1 MIAYRKILPLT
12 FIFAGVFFLMQVIL
26 PIVSFKIW
34 EVGQTIDNNI
44 LISPQTENEGE
55 VLGISISNSNNFS
68 AFISQ
73 RQRDFKPNYS
83 KFDITIPRLK
93 VEDTEVFLDSND
105 LQLGLVH
112 LPGSTLPGER
122 GNVFISG
129 HSAGSAF
136 FSFKKVYFSKLADL
150 KKNDEIII
158 NAGGSKFVYRV
169 IGLKVVDPKDLSV
182 INPLDEQGRYI
193 TLMTCVPPGL
203 NLKRLVVLGKIM

>member
-1 MIAYRKILPLT
+1 MIAYRKIIPLT

-34 EVGQTIDNNI
+34 EVGQTIDSNI
-44 LISPQTENEGE
+44 LISPQTDNERG
-55 VLGISISNSNNFS
+55 VLGISISDINNFP
-68 AFISQ
+68 AFISKKE
-73 RQRDFKPNYS
+73 RSFKPDYS
-83 KFDITIPRLK
+83 RFDITIPRLK
-93 VEDTEVFLDSND
+93 VDDTEVFLDSND
-105 LQLGLVH
+105 LQLGLIH

-150 KKNDEIII
+150 KKDDEIII

-169 IGLKVVDPKDLSV
+169 IGLRVVDPKDLSV
-182 INPLDEQGRYI
+182 INPPDESGRYI
-193 TLMTCVPPGL
+193 SLMTCVPPGL
-203 NLKRLVVLGKIM
+203 NLKRLVVLGKMM